1 MPPHLGLCLVHTIQR
16 RRGSASSSASA
27 AAVPPRAEHWLTDS
41 CLTWTASAFGRR
53 HGFVTACVRQQSRSR
68 AAMGRDRD
76 RPYRRSRGRR
86 ESRGRTG
93 AEQRPLGSG
102 PRWAQERQTS
112 DAYDAEPML
121 PAALQYGP
129 LGIA

>member
-1 MPPHLGLCLVHTIQR
+1 VSVSN
-16 RRGSASSSASA
+16 RG
-27 AAVPPRAEHWLTDS
+27 PELRWAEIVI
-41 CLTWTASAFGRR
+41 A
-53 HGFVTACVRQQSRSR
+53 
-68 AAMGRDRD
+68 
-76 RPYRRSRGRR
+76 PYRRSRGRR